1 MIKKLDHEIVRIIER
16 NLTKL
21 QQPTPLKSN
30 FEFLP
35 VKCKLLHWSKI
46 SSKKIREPHRV
57 SNTIKRIRE
66 IETIGTKK
74 IANTR
79 KIRRKKKNITDTS
92 NAR

>member
-21 QQPTPLKSN
+21 QQPTPLKTN

-46 SSKKIREPHRV
+46 SSKKIKNVTIPKHLLLTVELIQ
-57 SNTIKRIRE
+57 IKRQFKCE
-66 IETIGTKK
+66 YGTSISNSEGASK
-74 IANTR
+74 IF
-79 KIRRKKKNITDTS
+79 
-92 NAR
+92 